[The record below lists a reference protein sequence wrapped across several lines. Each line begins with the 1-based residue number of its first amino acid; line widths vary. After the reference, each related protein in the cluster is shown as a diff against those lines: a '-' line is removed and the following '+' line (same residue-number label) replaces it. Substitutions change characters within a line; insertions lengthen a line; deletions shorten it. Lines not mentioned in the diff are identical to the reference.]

1 VSIPAVT
8 RERDFQRLVIDA
20 ASALGYRHYAALYSI
35 GSDPGYP
42 DVTLVNPRT
51 KRTIWLELKITR
63 GKVSERQRQW
73 IADLRAAGCAAY
85 VVTPDDWDQIESL
98 LRGDV
103 DALDPATLRKD
114 VA

>member
-1 VSIPAVT
+1 MTILTVT

-35 GSDPGYP
+35 GADPGYP
-42 DVTLVNPRT
+42 DVTLVNPQSGRV
-51 KRTIWLELKITR
+51 IWLELKITR
-63 GKVSERQRQW
+63 GKVSDRQRQW
-73 IADLRAAGCAAY
+73 IADLRDAGCAAY
-85 VVTPDDWDQIESL
+85 IVTPDDWDQIESL

-114 VA
+114 AA